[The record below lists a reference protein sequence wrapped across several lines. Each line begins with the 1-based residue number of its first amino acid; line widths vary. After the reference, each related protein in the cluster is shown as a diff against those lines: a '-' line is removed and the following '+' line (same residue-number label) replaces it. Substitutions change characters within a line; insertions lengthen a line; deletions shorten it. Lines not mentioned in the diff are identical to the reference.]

1 MIFAGI
7 VAVAVVLLILG
18 IGTWLLVDQASR
30 ERERLHR
37 RITDVASDDDFDD
50 EQGALVAGLARGGRR
65 VEQWMDTASETNRLF
80 IQAGWRAPEPRIL
93 FYAVQAGLPLLALG
107 GIAFAVASGAGSIG
121 NIALYGFAVFA
132 IAVLA
137 PRWVL
142 RSVAGNRRE
151 RVRAEVPMFIH
162 MLILLFEAGLSTR
175 QALASLVREGRG
187 VVPNLQVEMANV
199 LRQLDAGGEASA
211 TLQQLG
217 AGLEVNELDNVLGVL
232 RQIDRY
238 GGELRQPLTET
249 LALLEERRTLTMRER
264 VNKLA
269 GRMTVVMVLFFFPA
283 LLIFVAG
290 PPFVA
295 VLRALAGVG

>member
-1 MIFAGI
+1 MMFAI
-7 VAVAVVLLILG
+7 VVSLAVVLLILG
-18 IGTWLLVDQASR
+18 VGTWLLVDQAVR
-30 ERERLHR
+30 KRERLHR
-37 RITDVASDDDFDD
+37 RITEVAVDDDFDD
-50 EQGALVAGLARGGRR
+50 QHGAFVAGLARGGRR

-80 IQAGWRAPEPRIL
+80 IQAGWRAAEPRLL
-93 FYAVQAGLPLLALG
+93 FYAVQAGLPLLVLG
-107 GIAFAVASGAGSIG
+107 GIAFALASGSANMV
-121 NIALYGFAVFA
+121 NIALYGFMAFA

-137 PRWVL
+137 PRWIL
-142 RSVAGNRRE
+142 RSIAGNRRE
-151 RVRAEVPMFIH
+151 RIRAEVPMFIH

-199 LRQLDAGGEASA
+199 LRQLDAGGDAST

-249 LALLEERRTLTMRER
+249 LALLEERRTLTMREQ
-264 VNKLA
+264 VNKMA

>member
-7 VAVAVVLLILG
+7 VAVSVVLLILG
-18 IGTWLLVDQASR
+18 VGTWLLVDHASR

-37 RITDVASDDDFDD
+37 RISDVAVDDDFDAQ
-50 EQGALVAGLARGGRR
+50 QGAIVAGLARGGRR

-80 IQAGWRAPEPRIL
+80 IQAGWRAAETRLL
-93 FYAVQAGLPLLALG
+93 FYAVQAGLPLLVLG
-107 GIAFAVASGAGSIG
+107 GVAFAIASGAGSALDIL
-121 NIALYGFAVFA
+121 LYGFMAFA
-132 IAVLA
+132 LAVLA

-151 RVRAEVPMFIH
+151 AIRAEVPMFIH

-187 VVPNLQVEMANV
+187 VVPKLQVEMANV

-249 LALLEERRTLTMRER
+249 LTLLEERRTLTMREQ